1 MNIGLGYKDL
11 SHSKKAIVHNK
22 YSNSSP
28 ILLLPINHTA
38 DLIDYTAIKIE
49 ENKMENRII
58 HAFVYALSGAVLGLI
73 LIPVWGLFIN
83 IQTSPVSIVLASS
96 LFFAIWGFL
105 FPNSAKNV
113 FMYLWNFLR

>member
-1 MNIGLGYKDL
+1 M
-11 SHSKKAIVHNK
+11 S
-22 YSNSSP
+22 
-28 ILLLPINHTA
+28 INHTA
-38 DLIDYTAIKIE
+38 ELIDYTAIKIE

-83 IQTSPVSIVLASS
+83 PQTSPVSIVLASS

-105 FPNSAKNV
+105 FPNSVKNV

>member
-1 MNIGLGYKDL
+1 M
-11 SHSKKAIVHNK
+11 
-22 YSNSSP
+22 
-28 ILLLPINHTA
+28 PINHTA

-83 IQTSPVSIVLASS
+83 PQTSPVSIVLASS

-105 FPNSAKNV
+105 FPNSVKNV

>member
-1 MNIGLGYKDL
+1 M
-11 SHSKKAIVHNK
+11 
-22 YSNSSP
+22 
-28 ILLLPINHTA
+28 PINHTA
-38 DLIDYTAIKIE
+38 ELIDYTAIKIE

-83 IQTSPVSIVLASS
+83 TQTSPVSIVLASS
-96 LFFAIWGFL
+96 LFFTIWGFL
-105 FPNSAKNV
+105 FPNSVKNV

>member
-1 MNIGLGYKDL
+1 MPLFEGF
-11 SHSKKAIVHNK
+11 
-22 YSNSSP
+22 
-28 ILLLPINHTA
+28 LLPINHTA
-38 DLIDYTAIKIE
+38 ELIDYTAIKIE

-83 IQTSPVSIVLASS
+83 TQTSPVSIVLASS

-105 FPNSAKNV
+105 FPNSVKNV

>member
-1 MNIGLGYKDL
+1 MRGF
-11 SHSKKAIVHNK
+11 
-22 YSNSSP
+22 
-28 ILLLPINHTA
+28 LLPINHTA
-38 DLIDYTAIKIE
+38 ELIDYTAIKIE

-83 IQTSPVSIVLASS
+83 TQTSPVSIVLASS
-96 LFFAIWGFL
+96 LFFGIWGFL

>member
-1 MNIGLGYKDL
+1 
-11 SHSKKAIVHNK
+11 
-22 YSNSSP
+22 
-28 ILLLPINHTA
+28 
-38 DLIDYTAIKIE
+38 
-49 ENKMENRII
+49 MENRII
-58 HAFVYALSGAVLGLI
+58 HAFVYALSGAVLGLF

-113 FMYLWNFLR
+113 FMYLWNWFR

>member
-1 MNIGLGYKDL
+1 MPLFEGFF
-11 SHSKKAIVHNK
+11 
-22 YSNSSP
+22 
-28 ILLLPINHTA
+28 LLPINHTA
-38 DLIDYTAIKIE
+38 ELIDYTAIKIE

-83 IQTSPVSIVLASS
+83 TQTSPVSIVLASS

-105 FPNSAKNV
+105 FPNSALYTTKIDNS
-113 FMYLWNFLR
+113 LK

>member
-1 MNIGLGYKDL
+1 MPLFEGFF
-11 SHSKKAIVHNK
+11 
-22 YSNSSP
+22 
-28 ILLLPINHTA
+28 LLPINHTA
-38 DLIDYTAIKIE
+38 ELIDYTAIKIE

-83 IQTSPVSIVLASS
+83 TQTSPVSIVLASS

-105 FPNSAKNV
+105 FPNSFKIV

>member
-1 MNIGLGYKDL
+1 M
-11 SHSKKAIVHNK
+11 
-22 YSNSSP
+22 
-28 ILLLPINHTA
+28 PINHTA
-38 DLIDYTAIKIE
+38 ELIDYTAIKIE

>member
-1 MNIGLGYKDL
+1 M
-11 SHSKKAIVHNK
+11 
-22 YSNSSP
+22 
-28 ILLLPINHTA
+28 PINHTA
-38 DLIDYTAIKIE
+38 ELIDYTAIKIE

-58 HAFVYALSGAVLGLI
+58 HAFVYAFSGAVLGLI

-83 IQTSPVSIVLASS
+83 TQTSPVSIVLASS

>member
-1 MNIGLGYKDL
+1 
-11 SHSKKAIVHNK
+11 
-22 YSNSSP
+22 
-28 ILLLPINHTA
+28 
-38 DLIDYTAIKIE
+38 
-49 ENKMENRII
+49 MENRIT

-83 IQTSPVSIVLASS
+83 TQTSPVSIVLASS

-105 FPNSAKNV
+105 FPNSVKNV